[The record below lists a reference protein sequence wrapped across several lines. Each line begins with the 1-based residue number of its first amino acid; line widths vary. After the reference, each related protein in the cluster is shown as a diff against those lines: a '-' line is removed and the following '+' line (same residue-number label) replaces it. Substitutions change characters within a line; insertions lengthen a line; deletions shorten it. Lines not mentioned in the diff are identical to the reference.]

1 MFPGL
6 LAPLKLLILFKLPE
20 YGMMPALGV
29 GVLVALSKEMGIFD
43 LATKAAFL
51 FSFAAVPV
59 ISNFLLELLV
69 LSFLTTFC
77 PDDLDFELFP
87 RDE

>member
-51 FSFAAVPV
+51 FSFA
-59 ISNFLLELLV
+59 EK
-69 LSFLTTFC
+69 
-77 PDDLDFELFP
+77 
-87 RDE
+87 